1 MLKTNNDRVLSKLK
15 RNKNKGITHWD
26 FPSGFALRSRIAELR
41 SRGYQILTNLEKNA
55 DNKGRHARYFLMKEI

>member
-26 FPSGFALRSRIAELR
+26 FPSGFALRSRIADLR
-41 SRGYQILTNLEKNA
+41 SRGYQILTNLERNA
-55 DNKGRHARYFLMKEI
+55 DNKGNHARYFLMKEI

>member
-1 MLKTNNDRVLSKLK
+1 MPKSSNDRVLSELK

-26 FPSGFALRSRIAELR
+26 FPSGFALRSRIADLR
-41 SRGYQILTNLEKNA
+41 SRGYQILTNLERNA